1 MIKCKSV
8 NLACGGVY
16 VTSNDWIN
24 LDYASSDVHVRQAN
38 LLETLPFDS
47 NSISLVYSS
56 HFLEHIPLAQV
67 PSFLKECYRI
77 LKPGGIIR
85 LVLPDFEEMCHE
97 YISQLHQG
105 DYTKARLCIIDI
117 IDQCVRLNSGG
128 QLAKVYE
135 EYSKIPSNNKDI
147 IEYIY
152 SRSGQCLPIAT
163 SKPYN
168 FRELSLL
175 FRKPRLILRKIASHL
190 NLMWIRIVV
199 SLLPKA
205 FRQQNIS
212 FSGIGE
218 RHQWL
223 WDFISTK
230 KILEEVGFDAVSRFS
245 FNTSQVCGFPFEP
258 LDVNP
263 DGRPRKG
270 KQSMYLEATKPCL
283 DYP

>member
-1 MIKCKSV
+1 MKSV
-8 NLACGGVY
+8 NLACGKVY
-16 VTSNDWIN
+16 VTSNHWIN
-24 LDYASSDVHVRQAN
+24 LDYASSDIHVRQAD
-38 LLETLPFDS
+38 LLEALPFDS

-97 YISQLHQG
+97 YISQLHKG
-105 DYTKARLCIIDI
+105 DYTKARLCVIDI

-135 EYSKIPSNNKDI
+135 EYSKITSDRDI
-147 IEYIY
+147 AEYIY
-152 SRSGQCLPIAT
+152 HRSGQCLPIPA
-163 SKPYN
+163 SKPDN
-168 FRELSLL
+168 LMKIVSL
-175 FRKPRLILRKIASHL
+175 FQKPRLILRKLSSRL
-190 NLMWIRIVV
+190 NLIRIHIIV

-205 FRQQNIS
+205 FRQQNVS

-223 WDFISTK
+223 WDFYQLK
-230 KILEEVGFDAVSRFS
+230 ENLEEVGFDSVQRFN
-245 FNTSQVCGFPFEP
+245 FNTSQVCEFPFDP

-263 DGRPRKG
+263 DGNPRKG
-270 KQSMYLEATKPCL
+270 NQSMYVEAQKL
-283 DYP
+283 